1 MKSKKKSITAHQKA
15 LDIMSRETNR
25 AITHVKFLE
34 NLYNEMM
41 EAKKKEKV
49 TK

>member
-1 MKSKKKSITAHQKA
+1 MKNKTPTSHHKA
-15 LDIMSRETNR
+15 IELMRRETNR

-41 EAKKKEKV
+41 ETKKKEKV